1 MYKKVGD
8 SEDFEQLS
16 NLMDGQSHRAQL
28 SAKIRESGGQTYSK
42 TATKSSSLFDPSNAT
57 AHRGAQSSGRGG
69 GVIGT
74 RGRGPVPKPTR

>member
-8 SEDFEQLS
+8 SEDFEQLD

-28 SAKIRESGGQTYSK
+28 SAKIQESGGQTYSK
-42 TATKSSSLFDPSNAT
+42 TATKSKTFFNPSHTT
-57 AHRGAQSSGRGG
+57 AHRVTQSSGRGG

-74 RGRGPVPKPTR
+74 RGRAPFPNPTK